1 MIQSDDPG
9 AHCPDLGRSSHS
21 ESAWW
26 PHVATAATSR
36 ARFQFG
42 PARESEE
49 RGLSR
54 GKSREADAS
63 FLFPQYRR
71 LPF

>member
-9 AHCPDLGRSSHS
+9 AHCPDLGHSSHS

-26 PHVATAATSR
+26 PQLLRFTGR

-42 PARESEE
+42 PDRESEE

-54 GKSREADAS
+54 GKSREADVS